1 MADEYTYTPSYDDY
15 GQYTPVN
22 YYDPNQYYNPFG
34 NNNGSGGQGGGY
46 DPRLDP
52 GAPAPGNQ
60 YGGGG
65 PVSQAP
71 SAGGGYL
78 DAAGKFIGAIAP
90 AAGQMAQGYFQN
102 QAGKQNSQAAQDQTN
117 RIIADQHRTEQF
129 NRPDQ
134 HDPFQDVKWE
144 QDPQTGKWTQNVTL
158 NQADQANLD
167 ASRGITAARL
177 GAAGGIDLSMYKKMP
192 DFESIGL
199 GALAKAAGLDPNG
212 KSNSANLGGDMIAG
226 HVNTPYISPADPAAM
241 KNNIGMTLDNQ
252 GRIIRG

>member
-1 MADEYTYTPSYDDY
+1 MADDYVYDPGYSSY

-22 YYDPNQYYNPFG
+22 AYDPNQYYNPYTD
-34 NNNGSGGQGGGY
+34 QGGY
-46 DPRLDP
+46 DPRLDTGVP
-52 GAPAPGNQ
+52 PTGQQ

-65 PVSQAP
+65 YVPQAP
-71 SAGGGYL
+71 AGGGSAGGGYL
-78 DAAGKFIGAIAP
+78 DAAGRFVAAIAP

-102 QAGKQNSQAAQDQTN
+102 QAGQSNRQDADRMFNQQQ
-117 RIIADQHRTEQF
+117 ADQRNSEQY
-129 NRPDQ
+129 NRPDT
-134 HDPFQDVKWE
+134 HDPYQDVKWTK
-144 QDPQTGKWTQNVTL
+144 DPQTGQWTQNVTL
-158 NQADQANLD
+158 NQADQSNLD
-167 ASRGITAARL
+167 AYRGVTAARL

-226 HVNTPYISPADPAAM
+226 HVNQPYISPTDPRAM
-241 KNNIGMTLDNQ
+241 QNNIGLTLDNQ

>member
-1 MADEYTYTPSYDDY
+1 MADEYTYTPSYDNY

-22 YYDPNQYYNPFG
+22 YYDPNQYYNPYG

-65 PVSQAP
+65 TVTQAP

-78 DAAGKFIGAIAP
+78 DAAGRFIGAIAP
-90 AAGQMAQGYFQN
+90 AAGQLAQGYFQN
-102 QAGKQNSQAAQDQTN
+102 QAGQANRQDADRMFNQQQ
-117 RIIADQHRTEQF
+117 ADQRNSEQY
-129 NRPDQ
+129 NRPDT
-134 HDPFQDVKWE
+134 HDPYQDVKWTK
-144 QDPQTGKWTQNVTL
+144 DPQTGQWTQNVTL
-158 NQADQANLD
+158 NAADQSNLD
-167 ASRGITAARL
+167 AYRGVTAARL

-212 KSNSANLGGDMIAG
+212 KSNSADLGGGMIAG
-226 HVNTPYISPADPAAM
+226 HVNQPYISPADPAAM
-241 KNNIGMTLDNQ
+241 KNNIGLTLDNQ